1 MGVRIDA
8 IGFGNVI
15 SDILKSLVRNG
26 GTYSLNDKMDD
37 VEQQFL
43 RIAASD

>member
-8 IGFGNVI
+8 VGFGDLNPSV
-15 SDILKSLVRNG
+15 LNSLVRNG
-26 GTYSLNDKMDD
+26 GTCSVNSTMDK